1 MERGSL
7 PIQQLASRHIPFFA
21 SQGSN
26 RRRQRKGIE
35 FMFHAAHAPMKL
47 VYARL
52 AIGAATS
59 LWLVC
64 SSASERRLDARQEL
78 KWWLIES
85 KLRQDITPAPDAD
98 PFLAR

>member
-26 RRRQRKGIE
+26 RRHQRKYIE

-47 VYARL
+47 IYARL
-52 AIGAATS
+52 LYQS
-59 LWLVC
+59 C
-64 SSASERRLDARQEL
+64 D
-78 KWWLIES
+78 
-85 KLRQDITPAPDAD
+85 
-98 PFLAR
+98 LALAGLLFSQRVVA